1 VCELGNQATFALVKV
16 PQRRPGTSPEDVKK
30 KVEKYNTILTNVAW
44 RSASNDVTHL
54 MLAQEEAG
62 MAPHRGIS
70 TSEDARQDAKLTM
83 QIISTVDN
91 WAGRSKGSTR
101 KNIAVALK
109 RILQQGQSSWKDPDQ
124 TYSASDIQRE
134 LQRLRPHAPPWTAVE
149 EACVKKCLELKGLPF
164 PILHQKLSGLP
175 SQHYRQPED
184 EESDD
189 ELEASFSTAEFNE
202 KLVAFREDLL
212 ARFCN
217 QEPKWYHDNG
227 KYKDA
232 FLGVLREVEK
242 ARPQICDPKSE
253 LSKRLAALNMLQ
265 AGDKRTLKGLISEN
279 SKVYN
284 DQIVTLIRPSGTERW
299 VVRLDSPGWGGKE
312 LTVKPVNLTKS
323 SNVAA
328 EGAARR
334 RATQKWAQAQL
345 RVALVARR
353 VALVT
358 RRVNRL
364 SQRRVNELSQRSF
377 AWAPRSKSTR
387 SFGRPS

>member
-1 VCELGNQATFALVKV
+1 
-16 PQRRPGTSPEDVKK
+16 
-30 KVEKYNTILTNVAW
+30 
-44 RSASNDVTHL
+44 
-54 MLAQEEAG
+54 
-62 MAPHRGIS
+62 
-70 TSEDARQDAKLTM
+70 
-83 QIISTVDN
+83 
-91 WAGRSKGSTR
+91 
-101 KNIAVALK
+101 
-109 RILQQGQSSWKDPDQ
+109 
-124 TYSASDIQRE
+124 
-134 LQRLRPHAPPWTAVE
+134 VE

-265 AGDKRTLKGLISEN
+265 EGYKRTLKGLISEN